1 MSTDSTR
8 RRAFVDNDDV
18 LSVAHA
24 PGASIHDQARKPAWS
39 VRSDACLAVL
49 SVPTSTRT
57 RHGKGSGKGTA
68 LIEGLSD

>member
-24 PGASIHDQARKPAWS
+24 PGASIVTMVFSTLFSPNQMLGRRALLR
-39 VRSDACLAVL
+39 VRRRASA
-49 SVPTSTRT
+49 
-57 RHGKGSGKGTA
+57 HIG
-68 LIEGLSD
+68 E